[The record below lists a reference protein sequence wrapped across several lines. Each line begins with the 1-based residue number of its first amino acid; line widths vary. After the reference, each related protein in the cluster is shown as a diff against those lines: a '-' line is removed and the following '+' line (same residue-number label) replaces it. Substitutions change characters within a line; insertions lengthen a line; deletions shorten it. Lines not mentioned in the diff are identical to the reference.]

1 MRASAVAVFLGLGS
15 FVSAVVQKCTGSD
28 ICFSLSI
35 PDTTVSSGDG
45 DVFFQLSAP
54 TSLAWVALGQGDRM
68 SGSNIFV
75 MYTSAGGTNV
85 TVSPRLV
92 QGYVEPEY
100 NSDAQLELLE
110 GSGVSDGIMTAN
122 VKCSSCQSWPG
133 GSMDFTSSSGS
144 WIYAYRS
151 GDSLDTDDT
160 DASIRQH
167 SDEGV
172 FDFDFAAARDDVS
185 ASANPFAAESDATVV
200 ETSTLSDSSSPDS
213 ERQRRILIAHGVLA
227 SLVFVM
233 LLPIGAISVRV
244 LSSPWLVKFH
254 AAWQIFA
261 MLVYVAGFGLG
272 VYIADE
278 LAYLDNHH
286 PVIGMVIFGVLF
298 FQPILGQLHHSAFK
312 KKGVRTLW
320 SHAHIWLGR
329 TIILVGIVNGGL
341 GLRLADNTTVGKIV
355 YAVVAALMGLAYFGS
370 MFYKKKK

>member
-1 MRASAVAVFLGLGS
+1 
-15 FVSAVVQKCTGSD
+15 
-28 ICFSLSI
+28 
-35 PDTTVSSGDG
+35 
-45 DVFFQLSAP
+45 
-54 TSLAWVALGQGDRM
+54 
-68 SGSNIFV
+68 
-75 MYTSAGGTNV
+75 
-85 TVSPRLV
+85 
-92 QGYVEPEY
+92 
-100 NSDAQLELLE
+100 
-110 GSGVSDGIMTAN
+110 
-122 VKCSSCQSWPG
+122 
-133 GSMDFTSSSGS
+133 MDFTSSSGS

-278 LAYLDNHH
+278 LAYVSPPPHIPSPSLPPPPLNIILKLDNHH